1 MTDDEYRMNDPP
13 SRGYGAAGQTRMTRR
28 TSQSRLGHL
37 SIRASF
43 VIRHSSF
50 VIHNHSFK
58 STTPLDATMLY
69 LSFMFSRGR
78 RSTVPPAFS
87 TRSQPAAMSHKLIP
101 VSMYASNRPQA
112 TYAMSSAA
120 LPSTRHLRTRWI

>member
-1 MTDDEYRMNDPP
+1 MDVVTDAGADHWRNVECRMA
-13 SRGYGAAGQTRMTRR
+13 RKA
-28 TSQSRLGHL
+28 SRLLVCHL

-43 VIRHSSF
+43 VIHY
-50 VIHNHSFK
+50 NFK
-58 STTPLDATMLY
+58 SIKPFDATMLY

-87 TRSQPAAMSHKLIP
+87 TRSEPAAMSHKLIP

-112 TYAMSSAA
+112 T
-120 LPSTRHLRTRWI
+120 